1 MALIA
6 LKDMVFGFGAP
17 PLLDRINLQIERA
30 ERICLVG
37 RNGTGKSTL
46 LKILNGDLNPGSGTL
61 TRAQG
66 LRTAFLP
73 QEVPAELTGSIYDVV
88 AGAVP
93 RHASCLSDYRRQASS
108 PETSRNGALLDGTNH
123 TQHDLEASGAWGFHQ
138 EIRMV
143 LSRME
148 LAPDADC
155 AALSAGM
162 RRRVLLARAL
172 VTDPD
177 ILFLDEPTN
186 HLDIDTI
193 LWMEEFLLRSVQTMV
208 FVTHDRALLRKLAT
222 RIVEIDRGVLT
233 SFPGDYDRYLS
244 RKEELLKIEEKRNSE
259 FGKVLKREE
268 GWLRRGIKAR
278 RTRNEG
284 RVRALLAMRAEVA
297 GRRARAGNIR
307 LSQQEAEKS
316 GRLVM
321 EVKNVHFAYTDL
333 PVIRDFTL
341 TVMRGEKIGVIGPN
355 GCGKTTLL
363 RLLLKELE
371 PRDGSVR
378 HGLHLEVAYFDQLRM
393 QLDETKTLQ
402 ENVVEG
408 GDMVMVNG
416 KARHIIAYLQDF
428 LFTPIQARAP
438 ITALSGGE
446 RNRLLLA
453 KLFTRPANVLVLDE
467 PTNDL
472 DVETL
477 ELLEAMLVEYEGTIL
492 LVSHDRTF
500 LDNVATSTLV
510 FEGQGRVQEYVG
522 GYEDWMKGR
531 MPEKKATPE
540 KPKKEKPKST
550 ATGPR
555 KLTYKEERELES
567 LPGEIESLET
577 EKEDLFAA
585 LSDPELYKTAGHD
598 VARLQN
604 RLDELEGELEVAY
617 NRWERLEDIDLQ
629 SKG

>member
-46 LKILNGDLNPGSGTL
+46 LKILNGDLNPDSGTL

-108 PETSRNGALLDGTNH
+108 PEASRNGALLDGTNH

-244 RKEELLKIEEKRNSE
+244 RKEELLKIEEKRNGE

-268 GWLRRGIKAR
+268 AWLRRGIKAR

-341 TVMRGEKIGVIGPN
+341 TVMRGEKIGVSGPN

-510 FEGQGRVQEYVG
+510 FEGEGRVQEYVG

-540 KPKKEKPKST
+540 KPKKEKPKS
-550 ATGPR
+550 APTGPR

-585 LSDPELYKTAGHD
+585 LSDPDLYKTAGHD

-604 RLDELEGELEVAY
+604 RLDELEGELQVAY

>member
-1 MALIA
+1 
-6 LKDMVFGFGAP
+6 
-17 PLLDRINLQIERA
+17 
-30 ERICLVG
+30 
-37 RNGTGKSTL
+37 
-46 LKILNGDLNPGSGTL
+46 
-61 TRAQG
+61 
-66 LRTAFLP
+66 
-73 QEVPAELTGSIYDVV
+73 
-88 AGAVP
+88 
-93 RHASCLSDYRRQASS
+93 
-108 PETSRNGALLDGTNH
+108 
-123 TQHDLEASGAWGFHQ
+123 
-138 EIRMV
+138 
-143 LSRME
+143 
-148 LAPDADC
+148 
-155 AALSAGM
+155 
-162 RRRVLLARAL
+162 
-172 VTDPD
+172 
-177 ILFLDEPTN
+177 
-186 HLDIDTI
+186 
-193 LWMEEFLLRSVQTMV
+193 
-208 FVTHDRALLRKLAT
+208 
-222 RIVEIDRGVLT
+222 
-233 SFPGDYDRYLS
+233 
-244 RKEELLKIEEKRNSE
+244 
-259 FGKVLKREE
+259 
-268 GWLRRGIKAR
+268 
-278 RTRNEG
+278 
-284 RVRALLAMRAEVA
+284 
-297 GRRARAGNIR
+297 
-307 LSQQEAEKS
+307 
-316 GRLVM
+316 M

-363 RLLLKELE
+363 RLLLKDLE

-510 FEGQGRVQEYVG
+510 FEGEGRVQEYVG

-540 KPKKEKPKST
+540 KPKKEKPKS
-550 ATGPR
+550 APTGPR

-585 LSDPELYKTAGHD
+585 LSDPDLYKTAGHD

-604 RLDELEGELEVAY
+604 RLDELEGELQVAY